1 MSAQELYELAERA
14 ELTAPGEAK
23 IELLEGAVR
32 LADTLGDL
40 ESGFELR
47 TRLMEAANEWGRPE
61 VELVAFAWCLAQYDR
76 DPELFEDEYFGLMWS
91 YKRVLGCLSD
101 FPQMSRVRIEAAFAD
116 FRARLEADGEPLST
130 YFEFWLRHCIQNG
143 LLEGAT
149 EAYRAFKTF
158 TRPADLDCRACQLQR
173 DLDYRVFIGD
183 TAGAIQAAKPLLAP
197 RAPRCNRI
205 PHATHAALLLP
216 LLREGQLKEAAE
228 HHHNY
233 RKIRSDEGFVRAVA
247 LHLEFLGY
255 LGDLGAGVAL
265 LESHLGWAF
274 RTPDLASRFEL
285 LRSSLPLL
293 ARLRSSGEHTL
304 KARFERIVPF
314 WNENGEYLL
323 EALEHFLRSDLQALA
338 AQFDARNENGYF
350 SSRLVLDAA
359 LLERPA
365 QVLPTL
371 PEPVPKKKPGN
382 AGKKGKG

>member
-1 MSAQELYELAERA
+1 MSAQELYELTQQAARLPA
-14 ELTAPGEAK
+14 GEAK
-23 IELLEGAVR
+23 IESLEGAVR

-40 ESGFELR
+40 DSGFELR

-76 DPELFEDEYFGLMWS
+76 DPEHFEDEYFGLMWS

-116 FRARLEADGEPLST
+116 FRARLEADGEPLGT

-143 LLEGAT
+143 LLEQAN
-149 EAYRAFKTF
+149 EAYRAFKSF

-173 DLDYRVFIGD
+173 DLDYHVFVGD
-183 TAGAIQAAKPLLAP
+183 TAGAIQAAKPLLTA
-197 RAPRCNRI
+197 RAPRCNRV

-216 LLREGQLKEAAE
+216 LLREGQLEEAAE

-233 RKIRSDEGFVRAVA
+233 RKIRSDEGFVRAVS

-255 LGDLGAGVAL
+255 LGDLGAGVSL

-274 RTPDLASRFEL
+274 RSPDLASRFEL

-304 KARFERIVPF
+304 KARFERSVPF
-314 WNENGEYLL
+314 WREDGEYPL
-323 EALEHFLRSDLQALA
+323 EALEQQIGSYLYALA
-338 AQFDARNENGYF
+338 AQFDARNENTYF
-350 SSRLVLDAA
+350 WSRLVLDAS
-359 LLERPA
+359 LIERPA

-371 PEPVPKKKPGN
+371 PEPAPKKRPGN